1 MLSDQDLM
9 NVQAAAERISSPVTI
24 YVNEGA
30 PGDPFGTN
38 LSYIARQ
45 MSGVSVNRIQIEFEP
60 DAPPFPDKPSL
71 TIAGK
76 ASGNIHYLAAP
87 EGHELPPF
95 LEALTWLG
103 GAEPPGAESARKLE
117 SLKSPVDLLILVAPV
132 CPHCPQAVRL
142 GLSLA
147 VRQPLIKLTVVD
159 AVQFGDIASQYKV
172 KSTPTT
178 IVNGGLT
185 LIGTIAEHDLIK
197 GIIESAEG
205 SSLTAVIDS
214 MIKSGR
220 AEDAGKLICERDAS
234 RAVLP
239 IYLSKEFS
247 TRMGALVAIEEALS
261 VNPRILDPIVG
272 DLVALLSQDDVALRG
287 DTAELLGKIGNP
299 SAEPALR
306 KAAQDSD
313 PDVREAAEEAL
324 ELLASKGT

>member
-9 NVQAAAERISSPVTI
+9 NVQAVAERISSPVTI
-24 YVNEGA
+24 HLNEGT

-38 LSYIARQ
+38 LSHIARQ
-45 MSGVSVNRIQIEFEP
+45 MSGVSVNRIQIEFDPET
-60 DAPPFPDKPSL
+60 PPFPDKPSL
-71 TIAGK
+71 TLSGK

-103 GAEPPGAESARKLE
+103 GIEPPDTGSAQQVKD
-117 SLKSPVDLLILVAPV
+117 LKSPVDLLILVAPV

-147 VRQPLIKLTVVD
+147 VRQPLIRLTVVD
-159 AVQFGDIASQYKV
+159 ALQFGDIASQYKV

-178 IVNGGLT
+178 IVNNGLT
-185 LIGTIAEHDLIK
+185 LIGTITEQDLVK
-197 GIIESAEG
+197 GIIESAAG

-261 VNPRILDPIVG
+261 VNPRILDPIVE
-272 DLVALLSQDDVALRG
+272 DLVALLSQEDVALRG

-306 KAAQDSD
+306 KAAADSD

-324 ELLASKGT
+324 ELLASKGA